1 MRYFSKSGGMKSIC
15 WWICLFC
22 LTPIALV
29 FCLPTIDVFLSSE
42 LHSYER
48 LIWLY
53 FSFSFIKSFYILEH
67 SSWVFSYV
75 ISAQRKILIV
85 ISCKCLQF
93 LARWTKISTE
103 KIILATL
110 AQHLL
115 CVLIITFS
123 HCIVWNI
130 LSYSCSIAG
139 RLQDM
144 FDVGRTI
151 LAKTSWNLT
160 ICGFSRRFQ
169 PIYYSAHDSTAEG
182 AALWE
187 FSGWDAEAG
196 WPGGKS
202 HWARQIY
209 GGKESRGH
217 LSSGRPK
224 WEEVQQLS
232 FRVGVTWWR
241 RWLDSNHHQVQ
252 SVRAV

>member
-1 MRYFSKSGGMKSIC
+1 MLTVFGKMNQNKHGENNPCHFSPTSFMCAYHHIFPLHCLKYFVIFLLNC
-15 WWICLFC
+15 W
-22 LTPIALV
+22 
-29 FCLPTIDVFLSSE
+29 SS
-42 LHSYER
+42 
-48 LIWLY
+48 
-53 FSFSFIKSFYILEH
+53 
-67 SSWVFSYV
+67 
-75 ISAQRKILIV
+75 
-85 ISCKCLQF
+85 
-93 LARWTKISTE
+93 ARS
-103 KIILATL
+103 
-110 AQHLL
+110 
-115 CVLIITFS
+115 
-123 HCIVWNI
+123 VWRNTWHND
-130 LSYSCSIAG
+130 L
-139 RLQDM
+139 
-144 FDVGRTI
+144 DVGRTI
-151 LAKTSWNLT
+151 LAKISYNLT
-160 ICGFSRRFQ
+160 ICGFRRRFQ

-209 GGKESRGH
+209 GGRESRGH